1 MIDDDLGDEAEAEAL
16 RAGIIRRARTEGVA
30 AAYEAALE
38 IVRDKTAPAVA
49 RASSQRTL
57 LAVGGLLDRQDRNAE
72 ASRAAGEMSPE
83 EIARELRRLQRKDR
97 TPEVNASLPKS
108 NVFD

>member
-1 MIDDDLGDEAEAEAL
+1 VIQDEDDDLAAEAL

-38 IVRDKTAPAVA
+38 IVRDKSAPAVA

-72 ASRAAGEMSPE
+72 ATKAVSEMSPE
-83 EIARELRRLQRKDR
+83 ELAREVERLKRLRGK
-97 TPEVNASLPKS
+97 PAPKAKGDL
-108 NVFD
+108 FD